1 MIGDLIKDLINKISE
16 VTALGGRVGAAV
28 GGTETDPTMSEAP
41 VPFAWVVFG
50 GDTPIN
56 DSENGAQYRRTKYN
70 FTVVTAISY
79 GVTEQE
85 MFDISI
91 PVLEDIQIA
100 VSGLQGNNKYVD
112 LWKYEGQELQA
123 VFPSRLVY
131 HINFS
136 IIGHHKVN

>member
-1 MIGDLIKDLINKISE
+1 MISDLVKDLINRISA

-50 GDTPIN
+50 GDTPMN
-56 DSENGAQYRRTKYN
+56 DDDHGTHYRRVRYN

-79 GVTEQE
+79 GITEQD
-85 MFDISI
+85 MFDISL
-91 PVLEDIQIA
+91 PVLEDIQNA
-100 VSGLQGNNKYVD
+100 VSGTQGDNKYVD
-112 LWKYEGQELQA
+112 LWRYEGQDLQA
-123 VFPSRLVY
+123 VFPNRLVY

-136 IIGHHKVN
+136 IIGHHKN